1 MLFLFVELLVGVICW
16 CVEPFLTFFC
26 CFESHP
32 RHHPSGAS
40 QEEAGDNARDLA
52 RMTAA
57 VVLAGEIS
65 LMSALASNHLVSA
78 HMKLNR

>member
-1 MLFLFVELLVGVICW
+1 MGFHLGILFDERCTHRIFLFLFL
-16 CVEPFLTFFC
+16 FF
-26 CFESHP
+26 FSL
-32 RHHPSGAS
+32 GAS
-40 QEEAGDNARDLA
+40 NEEAGDNARDLA
-52 RMTAA
+52 RLTAA

>member
-1 MLFLFVELLVGVICW
+1 MGIHLGILFDERCTHRIFLFLF
-16 CVEPFLTFFC
+16 FF
-26 CFESHP
+26 SL
-32 RHHPSGAS
+32 GAS
-40 QEEAGDNARDLA
+40 NEEAGDNARDLA
-52 RMTAA
+52 RLTAA